1 MKKIARARHIL
12 KGVAFVVVFA
22 AAASVIVMLL
32 WNALIPSLIGWGA
45 VNFWQAAGLLI
56 LCRLLFGGFGRHH
69 GHHHP
74 FGGRR
79 GGGRWGGGRWGDPRF
94 EAMHDEMHKEMKG
107 MSRAEKME
115 YIRKRM
121 MAERSADCP
130 HE

>member
-1 MKKIARARHIL
+1 MKKIARTRHIL
-12 KGVAFVVVFA
+12 KGVAFVVVFVV
-22 AAASVIVMLL
+22 AASALVMWL
-32 WNALIPSLIGWGA
+32 WNALIPTLIGWGT

-74 FGGRR
+74 FGGHR
-79 GGGRWGGGRWGDPRF
+79 GGGRWGDPRF

-107 MSRAEKME
+107 MSRAEKMD
-115 YIRKRM
+115 YIRQRM